1 MLKTQ
6 PFLCLA
12 IVSAALLAPAGAS
25 AAITTQDLSSGPTA
39 ADLVDQIAGPGT
51 TVSAA
56 TYVGNPVAAGTFSGG
71 TDVGIPAGVILGTG
85 LIGSI
90 IGPNIVGDTS
100 TDNGFDG
107 ADDLEALVGLSTS
120 DAAIL
125 EFDVVPDG
133 NQVTFDYVF
142 GSEEYNEYV
151 GTGHAD
157 VFAFRVNGRNCAQ
170 VPGSQQPVSVDTIN
184 ANSHSDL
191 FNNNDIEQGPST
203 FDTGMDG
210 FTTVLSCNA
219 AVNSGVKNHVRLA
232 IADAGDAISD
242 SNILFEADSLVAGTV
257 ADKTKPVL
265 SKVKFGKSGKSYSL
279 GITVSEA
286 SSIKATFKPKP
297 QKQGGKKL
305 MKVTVNK
312 KLKSGAN
319 TVKLKKGKLKPGRYK
334 LSITA
339 TDAAGNKSQTFK
351 KTIQGK

>member
-6 PFLCLA
+6 HILCLA
-12 IVSAALLAPAGAS
+12 TVSAALLAPAGAS
-25 AAITTQDLSSGPTA
+25 GAITTQDLASGPTV
-39 ADLVDQIAGPGT
+39 ADLIDQIAGPGT
-51 TVSAA
+51 TVSGA
-56 TYVGNPVAAGTFSGG
+56 TYVGNPAAAGSFSGG
-71 TDVGIPAGVILGTG
+71 TDVGIPAGVVLGTG

-90 IGPNIVGDTS
+90 IGPNVAGDTS
-100 TDNGFDG
+100 TDHGLDG
-107 ADDLEALVGLSTS
+107 TDDLEALVGLVTN

-133 NQVTFDYVF
+133 NLLTFDYVF

-170 VPGSQQPVSVDTIN
+170 VPGGQQPVSVDTIN
-184 ANSHSDL
+184 ANSHSEL
-191 FNNNDIEQGPST
+191 FHNNDIEQGPAT

-219 AVNSGVKNHVRLA
+219 AVNPGVKNHVRLA

-242 SNILFEADSLVAGTV
+242 SNILFEADSLVASTV
-257 ADKTKPVL
+257 LDKTRPAL
-265 SKVKFGKSGKSYSL
+265 SKVRFGKSGRNYSL

-286 SSIKATFKPKP
+286 SSIKATFKPTP
-297 QKQGGKKL
+297 RRQGGKKL
-305 MKVTVNK
+305 RTVTVNK
-312 KLKSGAN
+312 KLKPGAN
-319 TVKLKKGKLKPGRYK
+319 TVKVRKGELKPGRYK

-339 TDAAGNKSQTFK
+339 TDAAENKS
-351 KTIQGK
+351 KTLNKSIRVK